1 MALRADG
8 RFILLFWLWTLLL
21 ACTDFGYYMQASQ
34 GQLELIRNRTSIDEL
49 VLSEEIESKRKY
61 KLLLIK
67 QITSFAQQDLGLP
80 VGGAY
85 SDFVEIDR
93 PHVVW
98 NVFASQPYSFESKQW
113 CYPMVGCVS
122 YRGYFNLASAE
133 RYGDELEKQGLD
145 VYIGGVSAY
154 STLGWFDD
162 PVLSTFLMRRDFEL
176 AALIFHELSHRVLYI
191 KGDTTFNES
200 FATAVEQI
208 ALDKWVKAQNRPE
221 LLSQYKKANAKNA
234 KFVDFILAWKE
245 TLQKG
250 YQISDIDSEK
260 QKSQLYEQLLA
271 DYQLFRFRTDYHGYD
286 HWIENNLN
294 NAKINTIATY
304 EARVPEFNKVYLAA
318 GSDMALFLEECIRL
332 SKRSK
337 ADRDKY
343 LDALKNN

>member
-1 MALRADG
+1 M
-8 RFILLFWLWTLLL
+8 RFILLFWLWVLLP
-21 ACTDFGYYMQASQ
+21 ACADLGYYMQAYQ
-34 GQLELIRNRTSIDEL
+34 GQLELIRNRSSIDAL
-49 VLSEEIESKRKY
+49 VLSDEVGAESKQ

-67 QITSFAQQDLGLP
+67 QITAFAQQGLGLP

-98 NVFASQPYSFESKQW
+98 NVFASQPYSFENKQW
-113 CYPMVGCVS
+113 CYPLVGCVS

-133 RYGDELEKQGLD
+133 RYGDELEQQGLD

-162 PVLSTFLMRRDFEL
+162 PVLSTFLMRQDFEL

-200 FATAVEQI
+200 FATAVEKI
-208 ALDKWVKAQNRPE
+208 SLEKWLKAVNRPE
-221 LLSQYKKANAKNA
+221 LLSQYNNANSRNE
-234 KFVDFILAWKE
+234 KFVEFILTWKE
-245 TLQKG
+245 SLQKG
-250 YQISDIDSEK
+250 YQVSGIDIEK
-260 QKSQLYEQLLA
+260 QKKQLYDQLLE
-271 DYQLFRFRTDYHGYD
+271 DYQLFRLEMNYHGYD
-286 HWIENNLN
+286 HWIESDLN
-294 NAKINTIATY
+294 NAKINTISTY
-304 EARVPEFNKVYLAA
+304 EARVPEFNKMYLAS
-318 GSDMALFLEECIRL
+318 GSDMTLFLEECLRL

-337 ADRDKY
+337 TNRDKY